1 MTISLTPLEPL
12 FEADIEQGA
21 DLPLPPDL
29 ANLYGRLH
37 FPSSR
42 GQPHV
47 IANFVSTLDG
57 VVSLNVSGQAGGGP
71 ISGNSQHDRM
81 VMGLLRASAD
91 SVIVGAGTLRA
102 SHNHVWTAEYV
113 YPSLS
118 EPFKILRTKMGKAT
132 TPLNVIVTATGRINF
147 DMRVFQSG
155 EVQVLVITT
164 PEGERRIRG
173 FEIPPNLQMKVVE
186 GAGSISAGTILDV
199 VNAVQSNHLILVE
212 GGPRLMGDF
221 FAEACLSELFLTL
234 SPQIAGRDDM
244 TERPGLVAGRTFAP
258 DCPLWSKLISVK
270 RGGDHLFLRY
280 SLAGVPSTRL
290 PSRG

>member
-1 MTISLTPLEPL
+1 LTISLTPLEPL
-12 FEADIEQGA
+12 FEADIEQGV
-21 DLPLPPDL
+21 DLPLPPDI

-57 VVSLNVSGQAGGGP
+57 VVSLNVPGQAGGGP
-71 ISGNSQHDRM
+71 ISGYSQHDRM
-81 VMGLLRASAD
+81 VMGLLRASVD

-102 SHNHVWTAEYV
+102 SHNHVWTAEHV

-118 EPFKILRTKMGKAT
+118 EPFKILRTKMGKAI
-132 TPLNVIVTATGRINF
+132 TPLNVIVTATGRINL

-164 PEGERRIRG
+164 PEGERHIRG
-173 FEIPPNLQMKVVE
+173 FEIPPNLQIKVVE
-186 GAGSISAGTILDV
+186 GASSISAGTILNV
-199 VNAVQSNHLILVE
+199 VNAVQSNDLILVE
-212 GGPRLMGDF
+212 SGPRLMGDF

-234 SPQIAGRDDM
+234 SPQIAGRDNM

-280 SLAGVPSTRL
+280 SLAGVSSTRS